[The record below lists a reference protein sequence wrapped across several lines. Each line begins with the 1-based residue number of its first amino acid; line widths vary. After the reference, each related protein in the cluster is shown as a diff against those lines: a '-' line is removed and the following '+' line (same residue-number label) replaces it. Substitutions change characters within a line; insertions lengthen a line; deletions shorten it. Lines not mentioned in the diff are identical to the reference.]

1 MNDVDRYEAQYGF
14 WSSFGVP
21 AYERNSVPDYDDLA
35 FPYITYEAAATPFE
49 GEVAIS
55 ASIWTRSTSW
65 QRADALAD
73 AVETRLKKGGEVLRY
88 DEGIVWVTA
97 GNPLA
102 QNMGDPDDDA
112 IKRKLISVQLHFF

>member
-1 MNDVDRYEAQYGF
+1 MDRYEAQYAF

-49 GEVAIS
+49 GEVTIE

-65 QRADALAD
+65 QGADALSD
-73 AVETRLKKGGEVLRY
+73 AVETRLNTGGEVLRY
-88 DEGIVWVTA
+88 DEGILWVTA
-97 GNPLA
+97 GNPLS

-112 IKRKLISVQLHFF
+112 IKRKLLNVQLHFF